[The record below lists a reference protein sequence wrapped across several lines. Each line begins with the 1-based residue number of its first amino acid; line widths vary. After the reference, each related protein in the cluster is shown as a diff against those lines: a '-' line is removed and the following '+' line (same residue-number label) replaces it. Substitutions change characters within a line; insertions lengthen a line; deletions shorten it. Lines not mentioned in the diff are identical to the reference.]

1 MKISLAKRGILGLGA
16 VVTAAALSIVPA
28 ATASAAIV
36 PTVGSAHPVY
46 LLSDLDGTQIPAGT
60 VLGWND
66 SALFSP
72 EPSDEDYNS
81 VFTVP
86 ENTGQVRKFLSPR
99 GQEANVN
106 AWNAYGPLGL
116 TPSGILLP
124 NAMPSGNTS
133 AGLGSPS
140 GSSAVA
146 QAGGDYS
153 LGIAFFN
160 GNQVLEVDFVYITV
174 TANQRPE
181 LATWTFATPTA
192 PATAP
197 TVTTASLNAATVGT
211 AFSQTLTAD
220 GTAPITWAV
229 KSGTALP
236 AGLALDGTTGVIS
249 GTPTTAG
256 AYNVT
261 LVATNTAGS
270 AEKAFSGTVSA
281 PAPTAPTKP
290 AGSDANQV
298 TITAPAKGDTTVT
311 VPAGIANANKTLTAW
326 AWSDPT
332 NLGNVTTD
340 ANGNAIVDI
349 SSLPAGDH
357 TVALT
362 LPGDG
367 TFAVQAWGTFSK
379 VSAAGDTLTDTVDL
393 TAAVTASDLWS
404 LNAEATAVDFGNV
417 ARNASVSKKLGKV
430 TVVDDRNVLKGWNL
444 TAAVSDFTNAANDVI
459 PSSALTVV
467 PGFYAGYTP
476 LAGITTGTGSQLA
489 TSTAVSTLTSGALF
503 DADLTFQAPKDAQTG
518 DYKSTLTITL
528 ASK

>member
-181 LATWTFATPTA
+181 LATWTFATPG
-192 PATAP
+192 TAP
-197 TVTTASLNAATVGT
+197 TITTPELDAATVGT
-211 AFSQTLTAD
+211 AFSQKLAAT

-236 AGLALDGTTGVIS
+236 AGLALDGTTGLVS

-256 AYNVT
+256 AYSVT
-261 LVATNTAGS
+261 IVASNGTS
-270 AEKAFSGTVSA
+270 PDAEKTFTGTVA
-281 PAPTAPTKP
+281 PKPVVKTSPDKPTGA
-290 AGSDANQV
+290 ADNNVA
-298 TITAPAKGDTTVT
+298 ITAPAKGDTTVT
-311 VPAGIANANKTLTAW
+311 VPAGTANANKTLTAW

-340 ANGNAIVDI
+340 ANGNAVVDI
-349 SSLPAGDH
+349 TSLPAGDH

-367 TFAVQAWGTFSK
+367 TFAVQAWGTFAK
-379 VSAAGDTLTDTVDL
+379 EPGDDDPKIDTVDL
-393 TAAVTASDLWS
+393 TAKVTASNLWS